1 MVDKTD
7 FAKEMADKWRIK
19 PSLVEK
25 MVDIFIFMVDK
36 QEVATEEIIS
46 EFGFAATTAKC
57 CANLPSLA
65 VWSAGGNR
73 NRNYCI
79 NNINHTIPMCDA

>member
-1 MVDKTD
+1 
-7 FAKEMADKWRIK
+7 
-19 PSLVEK
+19 

-57 CANLPSLA
+57 YMRQLTEFGCLE
-65 VWSAGGNR
+65 R
-73 NRNYCI
+73 RR
-79 NNINHTIPMCDA
+79 